1 MSPQDKLEILVDTRE
16 QMPWTFSEQHFRTTR
31 ATLPA
36 GDYSLPGLEMSLALE
51 RKNLGDFVSTV
62 IQNWLRFRK
71 ELIRL
76 SGYDLAAVVVEANLS
91 QIVNHQ
97 YESEASPASVLG
109 RMDAIFL
116 DHGIP
121 VFLWGDRVLASQK
134 AGQFLRLAWRKHHG
148 R

>member
-1 MSPQDKLEILVDTRE
+1 MTPQDKLEILVDSRE
-16 QMPWTFSEQHFRTTR
+16 QTPWTFDERNFRITR
-31 ATLPA
+31 VCLPA
-36 GDYSLPGLEMSLALE
+36 GDYSLPDLETRIALE
-51 RKNLGDFVSTV
+51 RKSLGDFVSTV

-71 ELIRL
+71 ELNRL
-76 SGYDLAAVVVEANLS
+76 SGYDMAAIAVEANLS

-97 YESEASPASVLG
+97 YESEADPASVLG
-109 RMDAIFL
+109 RMDGIFL

-134 AGQFLRLAWRKHHG
+134 AGQFLRLAWRKYHG